1 MPNLHRLFQAIRFWQ
16 LNETHPSRT
25 ATPIITVLPAE
36 IVGPPE
42 KTAIIT
48 FDHPVKTNEGE
59 NKCQSEIK
67 KLIERSRSGQ
77 LVEQKNL
84 VNKMLSTDL
93 ENKDSKKGFFVRL
106 SFLEIFQKSSKCFFL
121 GVVAVSK
128 DSFRDSGSKCSGNCS
143 ALGRRKGQ
151 TRRGSCVFDCFQP
164 LSNIKGEFCVDV
176 D

>member
-1 MPNLHRLFQAIRFWQ
+1 MPNLQRIFQAIRFWQ
-16 LNETHPSRT
+16 LNEPNPSRT

-84 VNKMLSTDL
+84 VNKMLITDL
-93 ENKDSKKGFFVRL
+93 DHKDSKKGFFVRL
-106 SFLEIFQKSSKCFFL
+106 PYLEIRSHQNVFFL

-128 DSFRDSGSKCSGNCS
+128 GSFRDSGSKCCGTCG
-143 ALGRRKGQ
+143 AL
-151 TRRGSCVFDCFQP
+151 
-164 LSNIKGEFCVDV
+164 
-176 D
+176 